1 MTNSDF
7 DVGIIGGGPAG
18 SSAALLLA
26 RNGFRVLVIEKKVF
40 PREVLCGEFLSNEVI
55 QFLKDQS
62 LFDEFLSL
70 HPNPITSFKFKID
83 SKSITSKLGFT
94 SYGLK
99 RSKFDQFLLQKAE
112 ASGAKIIQPAEVKSI
127 NRIEDN
133 YKLIISGTEK
143 KISEIIVKDLIAAYG
158 KQNILDK
165 NLSRNFLNKKSN
177 LNGIK
182 FHIGKK
188 YLNSFNEEE
197 IQIFSSEGIYC
208 GLNAVDYETVTVCF
222 LENRNKTRLSPRQQ
236 IPELMIKNKS
246 FSKIFND
253 DLHDFFNNVKI
264 YGTGNIYFGKRNLI
278 ENGIYMIGDAAA
290 VIAPLAGDG
299 IGMAI
304 ESAKIIASLIVK
316 QRYENLDKLY
326 IEQWYIKS
334 WHNRFNKRIKTA
346 RIIQKIILKKV
357 PRSLGFKVVYNFPSL
372 LPALIKLTRN

>member
-1 MTNSDF
+1 MTKIDF

-26 RNGFRVLVIEKKVF
+26 RNGFRVSVIEKKTF

-55 QFLKDQS
+55 QFLKDQN
-62 LFDEFLSL
+62 LFEEFLSL
-70 HPNPITSFKFKID
+70 HPNPITSFKFNNN
-83 SKSITSKLGFT
+83 SKSIKSKLGFT
-94 SYGLK
+94 AYGLK
-99 RSKFDQFLLQKAE
+99 RSKFDKFLLQNAE
-112 ASGAKIIQPAEVKSI
+112 VSGAKIIQPAEVKYI
-127 NRIEDN
+127 KGIGDHYE
-133 YKLIISGTEK
+133 LIISEMQNKEK
-143 KISEIIVKDLIAAYG
+143 KIIVKELIAAYG
-158 KQNILDK
+158 KQNNLDK
-165 NLSRNFLNKKSN
+165 NLNRNFLNAKSK

-182 FHIGKK
+182 FHIEKK
-188 YLNSFNEEE
+188 YLNYFNEEE

-208 GLNAVDYETVTVCF
+208 GLNAVDKETVTICF
-222 LENRNKTRLSPRQQ
+222 LENRNETRFSPRQQ
-236 IPELMIKNKS
+236 IPELIIRNKN

-278 ENGIYMIGDAAA
+278 ENGVYMIGDAAA

-316 QRYENLDKLY
+316 QRDEKLNKNF
-326 IEQWYIKS
+326 IEQLYYKS
-334 WHNRFNKRIKTA
+334 WHKKFNKRIKTA
-346 RIIQKIILKKV
+346 RLVQKIILKKN
-357 PRSLGFKVVYNFPSL
+357 PRSLGFKLVYNFPSL